1 MLGLP
6 AAAWVVVLTALATYI
21 ALASGWIL
29 SIPARR
35 ATVLHGNI
43 AAIEAELSDEPL
55 LRQVQEEVIN
65 RHKRQIAR
73 YAGTDRRLI
82 RRGVG
87 LLVVSFLTFSAAV
100 VVQVRTDD
108 SIRAPKGAEAAAHDI
123 DPAAS
128 PVLK

>member
-6 AAAWVVVLTALATYI
+6 AAAWVVVLTATATYI

-55 LRQVQEEVIN
+55 LRQVQEEIIN
-65 RHKRQIAR
+65 RHKRQIAQ

-100 VVQVRTDD
+100 LVQVRTDESLREAKD
-108 SIRAPKGAEAAAHDI
+108 APATIHNV
-123 DPAAS
+123 DPAA
-128 PVLK
+128 PLVPK